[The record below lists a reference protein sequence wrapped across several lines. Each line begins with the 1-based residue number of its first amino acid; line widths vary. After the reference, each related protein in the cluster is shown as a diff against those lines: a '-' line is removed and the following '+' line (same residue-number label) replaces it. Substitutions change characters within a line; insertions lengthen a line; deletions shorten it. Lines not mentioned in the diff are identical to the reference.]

1 MLNIEEYLKYNLN
14 YSYKLINSHFHYMSF
29 IFKYS
34 KISWCF
40 KPAIWKNNVAPAQE
54 FGGEIWLWER
64 FQQTFSK
71 QFISFIFRRNAQLLD
86 TLNDPIHQISLS
98 NTFCCDWHFL
108 TFSLSLCIS
117 KFLYASHSSVSLFL
131 FSFVTFSLLFISP
144 SPFTG
149 STN

>member
-14 YSYKLINSHFHYMSF
+14 YSYKLINSYFHNMSF
-29 IFKYS
+29 IFNFS
-34 KISWCF
+34 KISWCCPCPRIWRRNLIVREI
-40 KPAIWKNNVAPAQE
+40 PANFLKA
-54 FGGEIWLWER
+54 
-64 FQQTFSK
+64 
-71 QFISFIFRRNAQLLD
+71 ISFFHFQKKCTIAWHTQWSYTSDL
-86 TLNDPIHQISLS
+86 SLS

-131 FSFVTFSLLFISP
+131 FSFVTFSLLFVSP